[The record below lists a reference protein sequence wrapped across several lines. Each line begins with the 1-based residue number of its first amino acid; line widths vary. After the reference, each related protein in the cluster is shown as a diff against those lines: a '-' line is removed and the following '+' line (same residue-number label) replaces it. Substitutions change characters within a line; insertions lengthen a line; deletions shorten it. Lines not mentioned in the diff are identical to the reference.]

1 MHPYQPTYCA
11 SIYMHLFLF
20 VTIFENFFESLLRYD
35 HLCESIFL
43 SLYENKQAYE
53 SHHLN
58 LLSSKHDNDILLI
71 LYVPILCFF
80 ALNSSHFMSDYFLV
94 E

>member
-1 MHPYQPTYCA
+1 MLEIVLITSFYYTTDMHPYQPTYCA

-53 SHHLN
+53 SHHLKQIFYHQN
-58 LLSSKHDNDILLI
+58 MIMI
-71 LYVPILCFF
+71 FC
-80 ALNSSHFMSDYFLV
+80 
-94 E
+94 